1 MAGKKIHAVNDELDF
16 LVFISAVLED
26 YDATVIKA
34 SNGDEALKLA
44 KSEKPDMITDVS
56 IEIKR
61 FIERNKHL
69 QMPEAFMEKPIDRN
83 ELLVTIRKLIG

>member
-1 MAGKKIHAVNDELDF
+1 LAGKKIHAVNDELDF

-26 YDATVIKA
+26 NDATVIKA

-44 KSEKPDMITDVS
+44 KSEKPNMITGVS

-61 FIERNKHL
+61 FTERN
-69 QMPEAFMEKPIDRN
+69 
-83 ELLVTIRKLIG
+83 